1 MFALFCYSLSLTVLV
16 LFCCS
21 HSDKSLFFFMFLLSN
36 RGITTLV
43 NDNLLINALNMLSVV
58 IVVFSALIGVIVTVI
73 FYPSSM
79 WIGAV
84 IGSIIGFFVGFVLT
98 TALDTAIVMVYICFA
113 SDPMTLQVRNSF
125 LFPVCYLLTTS
136 FFSLTF
142 RLLLA
147 NASSGICSSQKLFG
161 SLLSFYCN
169 DINNTNNLRR
179 WDSTTSL
186 S

>member
-1 MFALFCYSLSLTVLV
+1 VLLT
-16 LFCCS
+16 FIDCS
-21 HSDKSLFFFMFLLSN
+21 RTILLFFLLTNPFFFFIFLLSN

-58 IVVFSALIGVIVTVI
+58 IVVFSAFIGVIVTAI

-84 IGSIIGFFVGFVLT
+84 VGSLIGFFVGFVLT

-113 SDPMTLQVRNSF
+113 SDPMTLQVRSSF
-125 LFPVCYLLTTS
+125 LFPVDYLLSNSLLFSYS
-136 FFSLTF
+136 FPFH
-142 RLLLA
+142 LA
-147 NASSGICSSQKLFG
+147 NASSGICSSQKLLG
-161 SLLSFYCN
+161 SFLSFNCD

-179 WDSTTSL
+179 WNTTTSL

>member
-1 MFALFCYSLSLTVLV
+1 
-16 LFCCS
+16 
-21 HSDKSLFFFMFLLSN
+21 MFLLSN

-58 IVVFSALIGVIVTVI
+58 IVVFSAFIGVIVTAI

-84 IGSIIGFFVGFVLT
+84 IGSLIGFFVGFVLT

-125 LFPVCYLLTTS
+125 LSLFVTS
-136 FFSLTF
+136 
-142 RLLLA
+142 
-147 NASSGICSSQKLFG
+147 
-161 SLLSFYCN
+161 
-169 DINNTNNLRR
+169 
-179 WDSTTSL
+179 
-186 S
+186 